1 MDFLSGASLPV
12 MLLVAFV
19 ITAFL
24 AEVKCNLSVVLI
36 YIAMIAEDVENLLQW
51 FIVWELFYLSVYWLD
66 NLLSWYVVSY
76 IFMYSWCHS
85 FVQCVVSR
93 GFLLSWRLSRHW
105 IVSFAVWKGFN
116 LMQSYLTLLSFISKL
131 WELFSEGPSPCW

>member
-36 YIAMIAEDVENLLQW
+36 YIAMIAEDVENLLQ
-51 FIVWELFYLSVYWLD
+51 
-66 NLLSWYVVSY
+66 
-76 IFMYSWCHS
+76 
-85 FVQCVVSR
+85 
-93 GFLLSWRLSRHW
+93 
-105 IVSFAVWKGFN
+105 
-116 LMQSYLTLLSFISKL
+116 
-131 WELFSEGPSPCW
+131 